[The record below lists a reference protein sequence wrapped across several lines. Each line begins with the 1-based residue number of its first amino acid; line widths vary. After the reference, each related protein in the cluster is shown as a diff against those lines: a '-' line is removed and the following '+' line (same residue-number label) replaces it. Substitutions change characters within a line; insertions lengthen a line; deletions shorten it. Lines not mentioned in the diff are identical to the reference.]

1 MQKFSVHDGPGIR
14 TIVFL
19 KGCPLDC
26 PWCSNPESKDKD
38 PQIMFNPNLCIDC
51 KKCIEICPN
60 NAVDFNLR
68 GRIVRD
74 KCNLCMECVDHCY
87 SKALSIEGI
96 EGSVEELLFELNKD
110 RIHYRRSNGGITFS
124 GGEALYQSD
133 FLLELLKGCKA
144 NGWHTT
150 IETAGYYPKET
161 LEKII
166 PWTDLFLYDI
176 KMIDDGKH
184 KKVIGVSNKRIL
196 ANAKFAAASS
206 ADLVVRTP
214 IIPGFNDDKESV
226 SEIAEFALDLKGVK
240 RIDILP
246 YHRLGEDKYYGLGQK
261 YQMKDIESPSNEKME
276 QIKELI
282 IKKGIDCTIGGVE

>member
-1 MQKFSVHDGPGIR
+1 M
-14 TIVFL
+14 FL

>member
-1 MQKFSVHDGPGIR
+1 
-14 TIVFL
+14 VFL

>member
-1 MQKFSVHDGPGIR
+1 
-14 TIVFL
+14 
-19 KGCPLDC
+19 
-26 PWCSNPESKDKD
+26 
-38 PQIMFNPNLCIDC
+38 MFNPNLCIDC